1 MVKLVNTRDLKSLG
15 LRPSRF
21 KSGSGHQIEV
31 NVNKHLTKVIERT
44 SPLLRKAVL
53 YLWLGLG
60 TLFPIFTLMTDPSI
74 IAPLWI
80 KSPLLAV
87 SAITALIVEFSVIM
101 QLFQANSILERKALK
116 NKELQL
122 EVTNLKIAASTDHLT
137 NIANRRC
144 LTAALEEEFSRSSRN
159 KHDFA
164 LISFDLDFFKKVND
178 NYGHDVGD
186 SILISVSNVVKKEL
200 RSFDTFGR
208 QGGEEFLIILPETSL
223 ESALEVAERIRAAIE
238 NNTECGVAHT
248 ASFGVVS
255 RHSVQT
261 ENAVTPVEML
271 KLADLALYDAKHSG
285 RNTVKSAK
293 VE

>member
-1 MVKLVNTRDLKSLG
+1 MN
-15 LRPSRF
+15 
-21 KSGSGHQIEV
+21 IY
-31 NVNKHLTKVIERT
+31 LTKVIEST
-44 SPLLRKAVL
+44 SPLLRKAIL

-60 TLFPIFTLMTDPSI
+60 TLFPIFTLMTDPVI
-74 IAPLWI
+74 IAPLWNA
-80 KSPLLAV
+80 SPLLAV
-87 SAITALIVEFSVIM
+87 SAVTALIVEFSVIM
-101 QLFQANSILERKALK
+101 RLFQANSILEKKAQK

-159 KHDFA
+159 GHDFA

-223 ESALEVAERIRAAIE
+223 QSALEVAERIRLAIE
-238 NNTECGVAHT
+238 NNTECGVRHT
-248 ASFGVVS
+248 ASFGVISKYSVS
-255 RHSVQT
+255 SGGSI
-261 ENAVTPVEML
+261 TPEGLL
-271 KLADLALYDAKHSG
+271 KAADLALYDAKNSG
-285 RNTVKSAK
+285 RNTVKSIK
-293 VE
+293 TEQLIES